1 MVQDIGAVWLGVPLL
16 LKSEFDRVLNPPEG
30 LELQAVITVG
40 YPAETPTPRKR
51 KPLSEV
57 YHVV

>member
-1 MVQDIGAVWLGVPLL
+1 MWLGVPLL